1 MSAFNIFLFII
12 LGVIIVILGYYVYL
26 HYFGEQT
33 NTANSTLWLNNDNV
47 AATNASFTYTK
58 IVNPTSTAYTFSM
71 WLYINSWP
79 TGGNANIFNCKS
91 VAGDKNYLSVN
102 LPDSTPTLNC
112 VIATDKNNMGDA
124 GNQNTIV
131 ITNNLGI
138 QRWVNV
144 VISVNANI
152 VDCYIDGKL
161 VTSQQLNSG
170 SGMSPT
176 TTIATNFSKASS
188 SGSGGWNVNFGTGLD
203 IYISNFKRTAV
214 NSDPATVAMN
224 YSVKPSGAK
233 SATTY
238 SGVLQINKNNQPVSY
253 INIF

>member
-1 MSAFNIFLFII
+1 MSAFSIFLFII
-12 LGVIIVILGYYVYL
+12 LGVIIVILGYFVYVN
-26 HYFGEQT
+26 YFGAQT
-33 NTANSTLWLNNDNV
+33 NSTSSTLWLNNDNV
-47 AATNASFTYTK
+47 AVTNASFTYTK

-71 WLYINSWP
+71 WVYINSWP

-91 VAGDKNYLSVN
+91 VAGDKNYFSVN

-112 VIATDKNNMGDA
+112 VIATDKSQKGDA

-131 ITNNLGI
+131 ITNNMGI

-176 TTIATNFSKASS
+176 TTIATNFSTASS
-188 SGSGGWNVNFGTGLD
+188 SGAGGWNINFGVGPD

-214 NSDPATVAMN
+214 SSDPATVATN
-224 YSVKPSGAK
+224 YSVKPSGSK
-233 SATTY
+233 TATSY
-238 SGVLQINKNNQPVSY
+238 SGILQINKNNQPVST
-253 INIF
+253 INLF